1 MLVKTDKTGFVKNTT
16 TGAIIN
22 TDDDAYKKFLAARN
36 EAETNKNLSIKMK
49 SLELELIDIKKLLL
63 QIVNGKN

>member
-22 TDDDAYKKFLAARN
+22 TDDDAYNKFLAARN

>member
-1 MLVKTDKTGFVKNTT
+1 MLVKTDKVGFVKNTT

-36 EAETNKNLSIKMK
+36 EAEETKNLSVKMK
-49 SLELELIDIKKLLL
+49 TLELELIDIKNLLL
-63 QIVNGKN
+63 QIVNGRN